1 MAAIITY
8 PFQYRGSVSQASD
21 ANNLT
26 SSGWYIGSSGVANL
40 EDWFHLIV
48 FNFGSGYIFQ
58 IAKHNSNN
66 AISIRT
72 RNESGVWSA
81 WNYLSLS

>member
-1 MAAIITY
+1 MAGIITY
-8 PFQYRGSVSQASD
+8 PFQYRGSVSQSSD

-26 SSGWYIGSSGVANL
+26 SSGWYYASSGVANL

-48 FNFGSGYIFQ
+48 FNFGSGRIFQ

-66 AISIRT
+66 AIKIRT